1 MESEDTG
8 QDNLSRMPVA
18 TSCIPSGFITSSSR
32 WTSNSRAGVVLDFNP
47 PTLSTMPTKDLSH
60 VHTNSG
66 QEVNL
71 LPKQVDINSK
81 HEPLS
86 MDVNIETHTDYDA
99 SDNFQG
105 ALPQFF
111 NKEFQEKIASPKL
124 DTSIDVLEHQASKE
138 QAKLLQRFKQLK
150 QWQQEQQDKLLRQQ
164 KDQLEQFKNEQERV
178 KSMIALQRQIQWGGS
193 SSSQSSH
200 KPTQLSSQNPSTIPH
215 ILANAASGGAKGL
228 FPPVQDDVL
237 HQYPAQP
244 TFPSSSLPVED
255 DQEESEFD
263 SASDIQSS
271 TVMEGV
277 EPLPDT
283 ASEFSD
289 MPSEDKHTKE
299 QTQVTMAI
307 SSDSERNLNK
317 YSSWLEPQ
325 TLDNNLELDK
335 GPDFWV
341 DKGPDFWVDEGSDFW
356 VDEGP
361 DFWVDKRP
369 DFWGDKG
376 PDFWVDKGPDF
387 WVDKGPDFW
396 VGKGP
401 DFWVDKGSDFW
412 VDKGPD
418 FWVDKDADFWGDN
431 GSDFWVDKGP
441 DFWKLE
447 VNKEAKDQIEFD
459 ELPVSAVSAGG
470 RIKTFEEL
478 LEEQLQLE
486 SQSKDIKSVD
496 TQSKKPFLRKGQG
509 IGRFGLAGKKSKI
522 SSQNLSTAKV
532 QDAVVKQDTAEKKS
546 TAKFDHDLHKKGNG
560 STDQPTSLPK
570 KMKDSQSTSPKVE
583 QEELKE
589 FELLEQAADDTS
601 FTSNS
606 SMVARMLNK
615 QKKWT
620 PPTIHERD
628 DREDLR
634 KTGNDDRG
642 SSTEEENDYDENDRT
657 LEPENSPSAKQS
669 SSHELSVDFND
680 DESWGD
686 FSHDLKDSEEED
698 EEEEDSYHDNGKQEE
713 SIIAGSENLV
723 TSTPP
728 LRKLASSAFTKET
741 LKDSGSTPPTSGL
754 MTKLFPQ
761 LKPVESKES
770 QHIHQ
775 QTQKLQHVNERVYN
789 DGIQSKVL
797 KEKLAELETEIERF
811 RRENANLLKL
821 RDERDKAMK
830 QLQKE
835 MRDFDKLKTEELQQ
849 LEEFKDEEMK
859 KLRREKKTFEKYQ
872 KAARAVPDK
881 KEREEIE
888 TLKKQLLEVQDE
900 MRRKETRW
908 NSSSVRLHT
917 RIENLEKDNHELRDE
932 LQILERRRLDSWK
945 RDEEAKSKEK
955 KLHKRSRSREKAP
968 SQDQTKNQETP
979 NHDRL
984 HEHIDEP
991 TSPLR
996 HKMKSPIRQKMG
1008 DKPNKNTTKQNER
1021 EYEVDDLL
1029 PEDTPRKQLLINSL
1043 TKQSSEVDGFQGYTS
1058 ESNPPRRPVHRKRAI
1073 KFDSNDSN
1081 YELKVSTQTIDNDS
1095 DMEEISHPD
1104 GKVECRYPNGR
1115 RVITFT
1121 NGTRKEI
1128 SPDGLTIIVSF
1139 FNGDIKQ
1146 IMPDQRVI
1154 YYYSEAKTTHTTY
1167 CDGLEVLQFPNN
1179 QIEKHYPDGTKE
1191 ITFPDHTIKY
1201 LFPNGC
1207 EESIFPDGT
1216 VLRVDKNSEKTMEF
1230 PNGQREIHTA
1240 QYKKREYPDGTV
1252 KTVYPDGRQE
1262 TRYSNGRIR
1271 VKDKDGRII
1280 VDRLC

>member
-317 YSSWLEPQ
+317 
-325 TLDNNLELDK
+325 
-335 GPDFWV
+335 
-341 DKGPDFWVDEGSDFW
+341 
-356 VDEGP
+356 
-361 DFWVDKRP
+361 
-369 DFWGDKG
+369 
-376 PDFWVDKGPDF
+376 
-387 WVDKGPDFW
+387 
-396 VGKGP
+396 
-401 DFWVDKGSDFW
+401 
-412 VDKGPD
+412 
-418 FWVDKDADFWGDN
+418 
-431 GSDFWVDKGP
+431 
-441 DFWKLE
+441 KLE